1 MKNWFQKAREASGLS
16 LEECAS
22 VLLDS
27 RNSFARKEENP
38 GTFTLTSF
46 VRCIASS
53 TKTPAKSFTKHS
65 VTSIFNMLLYTRL
78 TGITFKEAH
87 L

>member
-38 GTFTLTSF
+38 GTFTLNELRALHG
-46 VRCIASS
+46 V
-53 TKTPAKSFTKHS
+53 
-65 VTSIFNMLLYTRL
+65 FNEDARK
-78 TGITFKEAH
+78 IVHEA
-87 L
+87 LRDIYL